1 MRPSLKNNHAQR
13 AGPRLVGIEI
23 ELKLNINLLRGKK
36 KKEKKKT
43 QNSHKALLHKRREDL
58 EEADHYVKVEEMKR
72 FKQLVFPCAQFMKRE
87 NKRDILYV
95 EQENYVGIDE
105 KRELDRELVDTNGDM
120 TTLTEI
126 WGFLT

>member
-23 ELKLNINLLRGKK
+23 ELKLNINLLRKK
-36 KKEKKKT
+36 KKKKKT

-87 NKRDILYV
+87 NKRDILYA
-95 EQENYVGIDE
+95 
-105 KRELDRELVDTNGDM
+105 
-120 TTLTEI
+120 
-126 WGFLT
+126 